1 VRRTRPTSHRTWGLL
16 FVSDMSEDLQKRKTP
31 EALDEETFRELL
43 ENKQYRTLRQRL
55 IDSEPADIADLLTT
69 AERDWAV
76 IAFRLLPKTLAISV
90 FDEMDGALQNR
101 LLEAFSDQAARDL
114 LESMPP
120 DDRTELLEEVPAKV
134 ARRLLQILSPDQR
147 RLTMQLLGYEEGT
160 AGREMTPLFVDLH
173 GDMTVAQA
181 LERVRRLAIN
191 RETVY
196 ECYVMD
202 RLRHLIGTVSLKD
215 LVISDPNARVSDIM
229 TPEPTFVSTHADR
242 EEAAR
247 ELREHD
253 LLAIPVVDAEQRLV
267 GIITHDD
274 VADIL
279 EQEATEDIYR
289 FGAVPGTERGYFAS
303 RVFSVVRRRAVW
315 LLLLIVVNTVTGSII
330 AGEEALLGEILILA
344 AFIPLLIGT
353 GGNIGA
359 QSATVVIRGLATGEV
374 NPKRALSVIVR
385 EAGIGVVLGLILGGI
400 ALGWAYVLGRSL
412 QVATVV
418 SATLVAI
425 SVMATLVG
433 GALPFLFRRLRIDP
447 ALVSAPFITT
457 IMDVFGVLL
466 YFGIAHMIVQL
477 PSV

>member
-1 VRRTRPTSHRTWGLL
+1 
-16 FVSDMSEDLQKRKTP
+16 MSEDFTGRQPL
-31 EALDEETFRELL
+31 EVLDENTFKELL
-43 ENKQYRTLRQRL
+43 DNKQYRTLRERL
-55 IDSEPADIADLLTT
+55 AESEPIHIADLLTT
-69 AERDWAV
+69 IPIDAAV
-76 IAFRLLPKTLAISV
+76 IAFRLLPKDLAISV
-90 FDEMDGALQNR
+90 FDYMDGAFQNQ
-101 LLEAFSDQAARDL
+101 LLEAFSDQAARNF
-114 LESMPP
+114 LEAMPP
-120 DDRTELLEEVPAKV
+120 DDRAELLDEVPAKV

-147 RLTMQLLGYEEGT
+147 RVTMQLLGYEEGT
-160 AGREMTPLFVDLH
+160 AGREMTPLFIDLH

-202 RLRHLIGTVSLKD
+202 RRRYLIGTVSLKD
-215 LVISDPNARVSDIM
+215 LVLANPDAKVSNIM
-229 TPEPTFVSTHADR
+229 KPAPSFVSTHADR

-274 VADIL
+274 VADII

-303 RVFSVVRRRAVW
+303 RIFSVVRRRATW

-330 AGEEALLGEILILA
+330 AGQEALLREILILA
-344 AFIPLLIGT
+344 AFIPLLIDT
-353 GGNIGA
+353 GGNVGA

-374 NPKRALSVIVR
+374 NPRRSLAVVTR
-385 EAGIGVVLGLILGGI
+385 EAGIGVILGIVLGIV
-400 ALGWAYVLGRSL
+400 ALGWAYALGRDL
-412 QVATVV
+412 RVAVIV
-418 SATLVAI
+418 STTLLGI

-433 GALPFLFRRLRIDP
+433 GALPFLFRLVKVDP
-447 ALVSAPFITT
+447 ALVSAPLITT
-457 IMDVFGVLL
+457 MMDIFGVAL
-466 YFGIAHMIVQL
+466 YFGIAYIILLM
-477 PSV
+477 

>member
-1 VRRTRPTSHRTWGLL
+1 
-16 FVSDMSEDLQKRKTP
+16 MSEDLHEKRP
-31 EALDEETFRELL
+31 SAALDENTFKELL
-43 ENKQYRTLRQRL
+43 ENKQYRTLRERL
-55 IDSEPADIADLLTT
+55 VDTEPTDIADLLASVAGDT
-69 AERDWAV
+69 AV
-76 IAFRLLPKTLAISV
+76 IAFRLLPKSLAISV
-90 FDEMDGALQNR
+90 FDDMDGALQNR
-101 LLEAFSDQAARDL
+101 LLEAFSDQAARSF
-114 LESMPP
+114 LESLPP
-120 DDRTELLEEVPAKV
+120 DDRAELLEQVPAKV

-147 RLTMQLLGYEEGT
+147 RLTLQLLGYEEGT

-181 LERVRRLAIN
+181 LERVRRLAID

-215 LVISDPNARVSDIM
+215 MVIADPDARVSDIM
-229 TPEPTFVSTHADR
+229 KPSPPFVSTHADR

-274 VADIL
+274 VVDIV

-303 RVFSVVRRRAVW
+303 RIFSVVRRRAVW
-315 LLLLIVVNTVTGSII
+315 LLLLILVNTITGSII
-330 AGEEALLGEILILA
+330 AGQERLLGEILILA

-353 GGNIGA
+353 GGNVGA

-374 NPKRALSVIVR
+374 NPRRALAVVVR
-385 EAGIGVVLGLILGGI
+385 EAGIGAVLGVILGMI
-400 ALGWAYVLGRSL
+400 ALGWAYVLGGNL
-412 QVATVV
+412 QVAVVV
-418 SATLVAI
+418 SSTLVAI
-425 SVMATLVG
+425 STMTTLVG
-433 GALPFLFRRLRIDP
+433 AAFPF
-447 ALVSAPFITT
+447 
-457 IMDVFGVLL
+457 VF
-466 YFGIAHMIVQL
+466 H
-477 PSV
+477 